1 MKPTLPNPIAPGTMV
16 RVEQRIMHGTAE
28 YSTTVEGEVI
38 SHDLEPTGSWYTRG
52 HQNKLWLTRLRIK
65 KSDGEI
71 TALNLDSNATVTI
84 TKKAP

>member
-1 MKPTLPNPIAPGTMV
+1 MKPTLPNPISPGTMV
-16 RVEQRIMHGTAE
+16 RVEQRIVHGTAE

-38 SHDLEPTGSWYTRG
+38 SHDLEPTGSWYAHG
-52 HQNKLWLTRLRIK
+52 QKDKLWLTRLRIK

-71 TALNLDSNATVTI
+71 TALNLDSNATITI